1 MRPGPGCQEWWWIR
15 DRGPALPRQITTTNH
30 WHAQLSWVGVLVTF
44 YCNFIGLIILT
55 RTKLM
60 RGCSEWQWW
69 CLKWLVIRFRRSII
83 ALLLAAPALGLGHLI
98 AEELLIEVQIIINWT
113 LCSGQV
119 LEGCHLHKTLAVNFS
134 FAICWVVKL
143 LKILRGYQ
151 NNLCIIWEYHAEN
164 LECAQSVY
172 FIYYWPSIWR
182 QVSGPDTILCPSL
195 WIIFTAC
202 GVL

>member
-1 MRPGPGCQEWWWIR
+1 MPSF
-15 DRGPALPRQITTTNH
+15 
-30 WHAQLSWVGVLVTF
+30 LSLGLLTF
-44 YCNFIGLIILT
+44 LAIVYCIGLIILT

-60 RGCSEWQWW
+60 RAGSEWRWW

-83 ALLLAAPALGLGHLI
+83 ALVLAALALGHLI
-98 AEELLIEVQIIINWT
+98 AEKLLIEVKIIINWT

-119 LEGCHLHKTLAVNFS
+119 LEGRHLHKTLAVNFS
-134 FAICWVVKL
+134 FVICWVVKL

-182 QVSGPDTILCPSL
+182 QVSGPDMILCPSL

-202 GVL
+202 SVL